1 MEEKTA
7 LYFLRA
13 YTIVWA
19 FIALALPTAYFSP
32 HIGGI
37 TDMTLRIGIILTSAA
52 ILWCAI
58 ALWQLRTWSSYAIAI
73 IGTLLLFILLK
84 ALLLILPNPYAM
96 TIGIVAILLF
106 FGNIYALFNSTARN
120 VLNRPKE
127 TKVK

>member
-1 MEEKTA
+1 
-7 LYFLRA
+7 
-13 YTIVWA
+13 
-19 FIALALPTAYFSP
+19 
-32 HIGGI
+32 
-37 TDMTLRIGIILTSAA
+37 MTLRIGIILTSAA